1 MLQFPE
7 IKEPILHVFPYG
19 SRVYGTATEKS
30 DYDYIVVVDSDKDI
44 KYDFERDN
52 TNVHVYSESVFK
64 ILIERHD
71 IAVLEC
77 IFSKEN
83 NYEFKLDLERLR
95 RSISAVASNSF
106 VKCKKKLMLG
116 PDFNPY
122 VGKKSLF
129 HSVRI
134 LGEGIQIAKYGKIV
148 DFGAS
153 NHYLQEIMAIDSW
166 EELRARFEPIVK
178 ELRREFK
185 KLAPMDKDARNK
197 KW

>member
-1 MLQFPE
+1 MLRFPE

-30 DYDYIVVVDSDKDI
+30 DYDYIVVVDSNEDI
-44 KYDFERDN
+44 KYDYEKEN
-52 TNVHVYSESVFK
+52 MNVHVYSESVFK
-64 ILIERHD
+64 VLIKRHD
-71 IAVLEC
+71 IAILEC

-83 NYEFKLDLERLR
+83 DYEFNLDLERLR
-95 RSISAVASNSF
+95 RSVSAVASNSF
-106 VKCKKKLMLG
+106 VKCKKKLLPG

-129 HSVRI
+129 HSIRI
-134 LGEGIQIAKYGKIV
+134 LGEGVQIAEHGRIV

-153 NHYLQEIMAIDSW
+153 NHYLAEIMDIDEW
-166 EELRARFEPIVK
+166 DELRARYEPVVK
-178 ELRREFK
+178 ELRKKLK
-185 KLAPMDKDARNK
+185 KLAPLDKDKRNK